1 LSRPILAVACLV
13 LAPLPALR
21 AQVPGPGGAAP
32 TPPPADSALRAELL
46 QLREADQRARDDF
59 GPRAAANDTVFLKQ
73 MLQGDSA
80 RTRRLIEI
88 VSQHGWPTRAL
99 VGREGTE
106 AAWLLLQHSPSDSL
120 RRALL
125 PELWRAVER
134 GDVQASEAAMLTD
147 KVRITAG
154 QPQLYGS
161 SFKLVDGRLRPHP
174 IEDPAGLDA
183 RRLEVGLPP
192 MAEYAR
198 VLGEIYKLPV
208 EWPPKPG
215 GKQER

>member
-1 LSRPILAVACLV
+1 MIRPILAVGWLV
-13 LAPLPALR
+13 LTPILSLR
-21 AQVPGPGGAAP
+21 AQVPASGGAAP
-32 TPPPADSALRAELL
+32 PAPSDSALRAELL
-46 QLREADQRARDDF
+46 DLREADQRARDDF
-59 GPRAAANDTVFLKQ
+59 GPRAAANDTAFLQ
-73 MLQGDSA
+73 RLLEGDSV
-80 RTRRLIEI
+80 RTRRLVEI
-88 VSQHGWPTRAL
+88 VRQHGWPTRAL
-99 VGREGTE
+99 VGEDGTE

-134 GDVQASEAAMLTD
+134 GDVKAAEAAMLTD
-147 KVRITAG
+147 RVQVTAG

-161 SFKLVDGRLRPHP
+161 SFELVDGRLRPHP
-174 IEDPAGLDA
+174 IEDPAGVDA

-198 VLGEIYKLPV
+198 VLGEVYKLPV

-215 GKQER
+215 EKRQR